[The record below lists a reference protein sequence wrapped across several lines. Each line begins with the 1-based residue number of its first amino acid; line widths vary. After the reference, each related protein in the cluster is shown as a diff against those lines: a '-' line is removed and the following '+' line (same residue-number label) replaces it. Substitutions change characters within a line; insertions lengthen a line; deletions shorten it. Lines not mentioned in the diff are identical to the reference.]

1 MSNTRRALVVILD
14 GLGDRPI
21 AALGGKT
28 PLEFART
35 PTLDRIARE
44 GVTGLMDPLAPGVR
58 VGTDVGH
65 LALFGYNPMRVY
77 WGRGPIEAAGVGIA
91 LRAGDV
97 AFRAN
102 FATLNEAGV
111 VVDRR
116 AGRIR
121 EGTEEL
127 AAALDKMRLSDGTE
141 VVFRAAT
148 EHRAV
153 LVLRGERLSPLVTDS
168 DPGPLHEG
176 ERPRPIRARVAG
188 SSAAERTAAA
198 ATEFSIRAHHILKE
212 HPVNRRRIERGL
224 PPANYVLLRG
234 AGIKRPMRSLA
245 ERFNIQGACIAGES
259 TIVGIARM
267 TGFDVVKKPTF
278 TANLDTDVEGKAAA
292 AKEAL
297 NSHHLVV
304 VHYKGTDIAS
314 HDGLVDQKV
323 AFIERVDRALAPLFE
338 AAKKDGF
345 YIAITSDHSTPC
357 QLREHSADPVPVAL
371 FGPDVLTD
379 DVECFGERWCMR
391 GGLGRITANAFL
403 LTVLDYIG
411 ATYRFGS

>member
-1 MSNTRRALVVILD
+1 MSTTRRALVVILD

-127 AAALDKMRLSDGTE
+127 AAAL
-141 VVFRAAT
+141 RAAT

-297 NSHHLVV
+297 NNHHLVV